1 MNMNGLRKMVAS
13 KGFRL
18 IVATLAFSAIDVGIG
33 LLRKKTET
41 APEEHNE
48 EPKPEE
54 DAVDITDEVEP
65 ADE

>member
-1 MNMNGLRKMVAS
+1 MNMNGLRKMVTS

-18 IVATLAFSAIDVGIG
+18 IVATLAFSAIDVGLG
-33 LLRKKTET
+33 LLRKKAET
-41 APEEHNE
+41 APEEVHE